1 MAVSKRGAGV
11 MMTSEYKPKSTINLE
26 GAHAKSMV
34 EHPIGK
40 KVTMTI
46 AATKVSHRKNSDGT
60 HSASYEVESVDNAKE
75 EKAESKKEEKA
86 END

>member
-1 MAVSKRGAGV
+1 MISKRGSGV
-11 MMTSEYKPKSTINLE
+11 MTSEAFKPKSTINLE
-26 GAHAKSMV
+26 GAHAKAMV

-75 EKAESKKEEKA
+75 EKAESKKQEKA